1 MAELPA
7 DPVPA
12 LQAGRDSGV
21 DPGVRAEPGRLRDAG
36 DPRRRQDHA
45 AGQLHRHA
53 VPDRPELAGG
63 RLAVIRADG
72 RDAHRHHHL
81 LPSRGTEPVTAIAG
95 RLLPN
100 GNPVRLGDLA
110 RRFSLTRG
118 ALTANAWFV
127 YLFFYAP
134 IALLVV
140 FSFSADRNVGRWG
153 GFTLSWYDDF
163 IGNTSIQNAI
173 WVSVRV
179 ALLST
184 VISVVLGTLAAFA
197 IERFRFRG
205 RQAFDALL
213 YLPII
218 IPDVTMAVMMLLFF
232 SEFFDLVNL
241 LFGTDLRKGFA
252 SITVSHIAFNISF
265 VSVVVRA
272 RLAGMDKRLEEA
284 AMDLYASRWKAFR
297 HVTLPQI
304 APGVAGGAL
313 LALTLSL
320 DDVVVTQFASGPG
333 ATTLPVYV
341 FGLIRRGVTPLINSV
356 SVVMLVASIGL
367 VLLSLFVQRSR
378 GGAAVGPPGAVAAGR
393 SRRSS

>member
-1 MAELPA
+1 M
-7 DPVPA
+7 
-12 LQAGRDSGV
+12 S
-21 DPGVRAEPGRLRDAG
+21 
-36 DPRRRQDHA
+36 
-45 AGQLHRHA
+45 
-53 VPDRPELAGG
+53 
-63 RLAVIRADG
+63 
-72 RDAHRHHHL
+72 
-81 LPSRGTEPVTAIAG
+81 AIA
-95 RLLPN
+95 RLSGMARP
-100 GNPVRLGDLA
+100 RSITRAALG
-110 RRFSLTRG
+110 
-118 ALTANAWFV
+118 ANAWLV
-127 YLFFYAP
+127 YAFFYAP

-140 FSFSADRNVGRWG
+140 FSFSADRNVGSWG

-163 IGNTSIQNAI
+163 IQNQSIQNAI
-173 WVSVRV
+173 WVSLRV

-184 VISVVLGTLAAFA
+184 VVSVVLGTLAALA

-232 SEFFDLVNL
+232 SQFFDLVN
-241 LFGTDLRKGFA
+241 FIFDADLRKGFA

-272 RLAGMDKRLEEA
+272 RLAGMDRRLEEA

-297 HVTLPQI
+297 FVTLPQI

-356 SVVMLVASIGL
+356 SVVMLIASIGL
-367 VLLSLFVQRSR
+367 VMLSLLVQRSR
-378 GGAAVGPPGAVAAGR
+378 GGTATGPPGAVAAGGR
-393 SRRSS
+393 APQGS